1 MGHRRRRVIRRTRRP
16 LAGRRP
22 RVYRAAPV
30 SENAL
35 SSTARAT
42 VAGPRPMG
50 RVNWLGLRTLY
61 VKEVWR
67 FLKMPAYTVLA
78 PTVTSLLFLAIFTL
92 GLGAA
97 VRDMAGVP
105 LVEFLAPGLVM
116 MAIVN
121 SAFENPSA
129 SLMMSKMHGNIVD
142 VLMPPLSPGEFAL
155 GYVLGGATRGLVTG
169 ALLLAVLAPFVALAP
184 RHPEFVLF
192 HAMAAALA
200 LSMLGFVAG
209 LWAEKWDHL
218 AFVTN
223 FTIMPLTFLSGAFYS
238 IDRLFG
244 VWRAAL
250 QFNPIFYMVDGF
262 RYGFIGQADGSPALG
277 LVVMV
282 VLNLAL
288 ALVCYRLV
296 VRGYKLKS

>member
-1 MGHRRRRVIRRTRRP
+1 
-16 LAGRRP
+16 
-22 RVYRAAPV
+22 
-30 SENAL
+30 
-35 SSTARAT
+35 
-42 VAGPRPMG
+42 MG
-50 RVNWLGLRTLY
+50 RVNWFGLRTLY

-67 FLKMPAYTVLA
+67 FLKTPAYTVFA
-78 PTVTSLLFLAIFTL
+78 PMVTSLLFIAIFTL

-116 MAIVN
+116 MTIVN

-169 ALLLAVLAPFVALAP
+169 ALLLVVLAPFVALAP

-238 IDRLFG
+238 IDRLSG

-250 QFNPIFYMVDGF
+250 QFNPIFYMIDGF
-262 RYGFIGQADGSPALG
+262 RYGIIGRADGSVAVGVAVLVAVDVG
-277 LVVMV
+277 LWW
-282 VLNLAL
+282 LCHTLFK
-288 ALVCYRLV
+288 
-296 VRGYKLKS
+296 RGYKLKF

>member
-1 MGHRRRRVIRRTRRP
+1 MASAVAANAVYGLMFAVLVGAPAVLLTSVVLTKRQAPDGRPAWTTVGHATGVLCAFAAGAIM
-16 LAGRRP
+16 LA
-22 RVYRAAPV
+22 A
-30 SENAL
+30 
-35 SSTARAT
+35 
-42 VAGPRPMG
+42 
-50 RVNWLGLRTLY
+50 
-61 VKEVWR
+61 
-67 FLKMPAYTVLA
+67 VLA
-78 PTVTSLLFLAIFTL
+78 AGMEGGLFGQLEKVANVIATE
-92 GLGAA
+92 LGAA
-97 VRDMAGVP
+97 
-105 LVEFLAPGLVM
+105 LAD
-116 MAIVN
+116 N
-121 SAFENPSA
+121 SA
-129 SLMMSKMHGNIVD
+129 VD
-142 VLMPPLSPGEFAL
+142 VGH
-155 GYVLGGATRGLVTG
+155 
-169 ALLLAVLAPFVALAP
+169 LADTFVALAP

-209 LWAEKWDHL
+209 LWAAKWDHL

-277 LVVMV
+277 LVVMA